1 MWILLHLGNFPL
13 FFSADDCDD
22 MQILGTLYGPFLG
35 LRSDKDPLVGAYILQ
50 HQEPVMSKAHVP
62 SCSRN

>member
-1 MWILLHLGNFPL
+1 
-13 FFSADDCDD
+13 
-22 MQILGTLYGPFLG
+22 MQILGILYVPFLG

-50 HQEPVMSKAHVP
+50 HQEPLMFKAHIP